1 MRPEGEVFV
10 RTLRPALRAAC
21 SIARA
26 LEGRVQNRPKL
37 GEATDVKA
45 AMTLADSA
53 AQEAIL
59 VPLYEHYPDVGL
71 AAEEETATAQ
81 RFPDRKDPIVV
92 VDPIDG
98 TLRSYLDGLGP
109 YAVMV
114 GLGVKGRYEAALVGL
129 PREDLFFEAVLGR
142 GASMASRDSELA
154 PIRLGA
160 DRLDTDAR
168 RVMLSY
174 GAPESAFEYL
184 RARGYEPILGC
195 GGAIAVAPCVPGFC
209 AGVRFANRP
218 EGISIRG
225 RIGLLISHEAG
236 AVSASEASR
245 PFPSSMTTHAMA
257 LLVARDTPTLEELA
271 GVLSGGV

>member
-1 MRPEGEVFV
+1 MRPDGEVFV
-10 RTLRPALRAAC
+10 RNLRPAVRAAC

-59 VPLYEHYPDVGL
+59 VPLYEHFPDVGL

-81 RFPDRKDPIVV
+81 RFPDRKDPVVV

-129 PREDLFFEAVLGR
+129 PREDLLFEAVRGR
-142 GASMASRDSELA
+142 GAWMASRSSEPA
-154 PIRLGA
+154 PIRLDA
-160 DRLDTDAR
+160 QAR

-174 GAPESAFEYL
+174 GAPESALAYL
-184 RARGYEPILGC
+184 RERGYEPVLGC
-195 GGAIAVAPCVPGFC
+195 GGAISVAPCVPGIC

-218 EGISIRG
+218 EGISNRG
-225 RIGLLISHEAG
+225 RIGLLVSHEAG

-257 LLVARDTPTLEELA
+257 LLVARDGPTLEELV
-271 GVLSGGV
+271 GVLSVGP

>member
-1 MRPEGEVFV
+1 MRPDGEVFV
-10 RTLRPALRAAC
+10 RTLRPALRAAS

-45 AMTLADSA
+45 AMTLADAA

-59 VPLYEHYPDVGL
+59 VPLHEHYPDVGL

-81 RFPDRKDPIVV
+81 RFPACEDPIVV

-114 GLGVKGRYEAALVGL
+114 GLGVKGRYEAALVAL
-129 PREDLFFEAVLGR
+129 PREDLFFEAARGR
-142 GASMASRDSELA
+142 GAWMASGSGEPG
-154 PIRLGA
+154 PIRF
-160 DRLDTDAR
+160 DEEAR

-174 GAPESAFEYL
+174 GAPEPALEYL
-184 RARGYEPILGC
+184 RVRGYEPVLGC
-195 GGAIAVAPCVPGFC
+195 GGAIAVAPCLPGFC
-209 AGVRFANRP
+209 AGLRFANRP

-225 RIGLLISHEAG
+225 RIGLLVSEEAG
-236 AVSASEASR
+236 AVSASDGSR
-245 PFPSSMTTHAMA
+245 PVPPSMAAHANA
-257 LLVARDTPTLEELA
+257 LLVARDDSTLQELV
-271 GVLSGGV
+271 GVLDGRV